1 MSECTTQGAIRL
13 LAGPFQDQAEL
24 RTHAEWESFLV
35 TGMEAHYA
43 AHDLRNIFA
52 GVMLRLDAIR
62 SVPPE
67 EAAAL
72 AKPLQRALYR
82 AIETCESLMHAGRPV
97 TPETCGGEQGYV
109 SDMIDSAIALLP
121 LWQAERCVREVK
133 GDIFMSGSTTPF
145 FRALFNLIHNASRYG
160 RVWIEARMSATSLVL
175 CVSDDGPGLP
185 PTLSGDPFRMGASY
199 GVRAGSGLVIAHRL
213 TQFCGGRLEL
223 TRTGPN
229 GTTFTL
235 FFPETSRVHARCE
248 ARKSETAAAGV

>member
-1 MSECTTQGAIRL
+1 MSKGATQRATRL
-13 LAGPFQDQAEL
+13 FARPFQDQAEL
-24 RTHAEWESFLV
+24 RTLTEWESFLV

-82 AIETCESLMHAGRPV
+82 AIETCESLMHAGQPA

-133 GDIFMSGSTTPF
+133 GDIFVSGSTTAF
-145 FRALFNLIHNASRYG
+145 FRAFFNLIHNASRYG
-160 RVWIEARMSATSLVL
+160 RVWVEARMSATSLIL

-185 PTLSGDPFRMGASY
+185 PTLSSDPFQMGSGHGA
-199 GVRAGSGLVIAHRL
+199 RAGSGLVIAHRL
-213 TQFCGGRLEL
+213 TQFCGGQLEL
-223 TRTGPN
+223 TRTGPH

-248 ARKSETAAAGV
+248 PLRGESATTDA